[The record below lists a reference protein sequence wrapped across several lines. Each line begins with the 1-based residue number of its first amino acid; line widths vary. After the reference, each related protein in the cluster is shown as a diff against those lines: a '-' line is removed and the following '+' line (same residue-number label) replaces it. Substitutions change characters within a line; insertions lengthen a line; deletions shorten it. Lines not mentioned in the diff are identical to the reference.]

1 MINFSKKMLALIM
14 AMLMMFSCM
23 AISASAEGEGTT
35 PPSSSEG
42 GENTE
47 TEAPSEPEE
56 PTPVTVQIAAPKAE
70 FDLATMSIE
79 IEKPENIARGEEDA
93 KIFYPVA
100 ITAALGETA
109 VEVVKN
115 DDGSYTIADV
125 ELDKEYTI
133 TASIVDEN
141 EEDGEILSGE
151 ASTKVTPVI
160 TIPGTKDI
168 CTFDKENKKI
178 TVKKIDGIVIGGT
191 SYFVGVELQPSASSE
206 TLGDGSTMFYN
217 LEYGKKY
224 TVKAY
229 LVLAAGSDKI
239 YSTENFEVTVDKL
252 QTKPVTP
259 VPTAITSKSI
269 TISAEKGV
277 EYTISGDEKVY
288 TVADKQTTIKF
299 DGLTKDTSYTITAQ
313 KPASEGYYA
322 SEKVSITVKT
332 KKAATD
338 VVPKLTL
345 DDKSN
350 TYIKVTADV
359 KNVEFKL
366 DNGAWQSSG
375 EFKNLKANTQYN
387 IYARVKAAA
396 DQEESP
402 VSEALIVKTNAVA
415 NYEAS
420 DKKIAFKCEDGQ
432 YANTKISFTVSGDGP
447 ANINNAVFGD
457 TRIVPVL
464 YIVTYGEET
473 LASGT
478 FKAGKVSETGSFTP
492 AEAYAEKSVTV
503 TIMFETQKFKGT
515 DWVTLEG
522 KNIDKEYTVKIGK
535 VDGAMTKITEFFE
548 MIANFLFNTVPAFLA
563 EAMKSDIWGRMLKIL
578 GQLGGALGG

>member
-1 MINFSKKMLALIM
+1 MIKFSKKMLALIM

-42 GENTE
+42 GENTG
-47 TEAPSEPEE
+47 TEAPSEPVTIQIPAPVCEFDQETMTINIEE
-56 PTPVTVQIAAPKAE
+56 PA
-70 FDLATMSIE
+70 
-79 IEKPENIARGEEDA
+79 NIAYPVEGED
-93 KIFYPVA
+93 KHFYPVT
-100 ITAALGETA
+100 IKVTVDGSEIPFML
-109 VEVVKN
+109 N
-115 DDGSYTIADV
+115 PDGSYTTRKV
-125 ELDKEYTI
+125 ELEKEYTI
-133 TASIVDEN
+133 TATLTDDK
-141 EEDGEILSGE
+141 EDNLTVSGT

-288 TVADKQTTIKF
+288 TVKDKETTIKF
-299 DGLTKDTSYTITAQ
+299 DKLTENTSYTITAQ

-332 KKAATD
+332 KKAPTV

-359 KNVEFKL
+359 KDVEFKL

-375 EFKNLKANTQYN
+375 EFKNLKADTQYN

-420 DKKIAFKCEDGQ
+420 DKKIEFKCEDGQ

-473 LASGT
+473 LASGIFT
-478 FKAGKVSETGSFTP
+478 AGKVSETGSFTP

-503 TIMFETQKFKGT
+503 TVLFEVQKFKGVKWENVKNSDGT
-515 DWVTLEG
+515 DKTIE
-522 KNIDKEYTVKIGK
+522 KEYTVKIGR

-563 EAMKSDIWGRMLKIL
+563 EAMKSDIWARMLSLL
-578 GQLGGALGG
+578 GSLGSLLG